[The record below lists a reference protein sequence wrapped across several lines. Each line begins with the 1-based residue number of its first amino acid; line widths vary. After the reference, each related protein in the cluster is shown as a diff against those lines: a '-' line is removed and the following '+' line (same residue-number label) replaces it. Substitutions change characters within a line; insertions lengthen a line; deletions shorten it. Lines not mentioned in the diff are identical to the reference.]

1 MIKKSARFLRLPEYP
16 LSDLSKAKRKLIS
29 RGVDIIDLGAGD
41 ANLSPPPEV
50 IQALSE
56 ASEKTEMSRYGF
68 QAGLSSFRE
77 GVAGW
82 MKKRFGV
89 DLDPYQEILPL
100 LGSKEGIAKLPLAFM
115 DPGEI
120 ALIPDPGY
128 QSYLGGVTL
137 AGGNPLLVPLVEKHE
152 FLIPFD
158 GFKRET
164 LEKLRLLYMNY
175 PNNPTTALASLD
187 YLADSVEFCRKT
199 GTVLV
204 HDNAYSE
211 IAFDGYRPASVLE
224 VEGAKDVALEFHS
237 FSKTYNMTG
246 WRLGWVA
253 GGADLISALTKVK
266 TFMDTGSF
274 MAVQYAG
281 LAALGVYDEWVPK
294 NVAIFQNRRDKA
306 VTSFNEAGFNVTTPR
321 ATMYLWIQIPNQ
333 ESSVSFA
340 KRALEEEG
348 VVVLPG
354 AGLGSGGEG
363 FFRIA
368 LTVGN
373 DLMKTA
379 AKRLGRLIET

>member
-16 LSDLSKAKRKLIS
+16 LSDLSKAKTKLIN

-41 ANLSPPPEV
+41 ANLSPPSEV
-50 IQALSE
+50 IQALAE

-294 NVAIFQNRRDKA
+294 NVAIFQNRRDTA

>member
-16 LSDLSKAKRKLIS
+16 LSDLSKAKRKLMS

-41 ANLSPPPEV
+41 ANLNPPSEV
-50 IQALSE
+50 IQALAE

-68 QAGLSSFRE
+68 QDGLSSFRE

-224 VEGAKDVALEFHS
+224 IEGAKDVALEFHS

-294 NVAIFQNRRDKA
+294 NVAIFQNRRDTA

-333 ESSVSFA
+333 ESSVGFA

-379 AKRLGRLIET
+379 ARRLGRLIET

>member
-16 LSDLSKAKRKLIS
+16 LSDLSKAKRKLIN

-41 ANLSPPPEV
+41 ANLSPPSEV
-50 IQALSE
+50 IQALAE

-89 DLDPYQEILPL
+89 DLDPYKEILPL

-137 AGGNPLLVPLVEKHE
+137 AGGNPLLVPLVAKHE
-152 FLIPFD
+152 FLVPFD

-294 NVAIFQNRRDKA
+294 NVAIFQNRRDTA

-340 KRALEEEG
+340 ERALEEEG

>member
-50 IQALSE
+50 IQALVE

-187 YLADSVEFCRKT
+187 YLGDSVEFCRKT

-211 IAFDGYRPASVLE
+211 IAFDGYRPPSVLE

-253 GGADLISALTKVK
+253 GGAALISALTKVK

-294 NVAIFQNRRDKA
+294 NVAIFQNRRDTA

>member
-41 ANLSPPPEV
+41 ANLSPPLEG

-211 IAFDGYRPASVLE
+211 IAFDGYRPPSVLE

-253 GGADLISALTKVK
+253 GGADLISALPKVK

-294 NVAIFQNRRDKA
+294 NVAIFQNRRDTA

>member
-50 IQALSE
+50 IQALAE

-211 IAFDGYRPASVLE
+211 IAFDGYRPPSVLE

-294 NVAIFQNRRDKA
+294 NVAIFQNRRDTA

>member
-16 LSDLSKAKRKLIS
+16 LSDLSKAKRKLMS

-41 ANLSPPPEV
+41 ANLNPPSEV
-50 IQALSE
+50 IQALAE

-68 QAGLSSFRE
+68 QDGLSSFRE

-224 VEGAKDVALEFHS
+224 IEGAKDVALEFHS

-294 NVAIFQNRRDKA
+294 NVAIFQNRRDTA

-379 AKRLGRLIET
+379 ARRLGRLIET

>member
-16 LSDLSKAKRKLIS
+16 LSDLSKAKRKLMN

-41 ANLSPPPEV
+41 ANLSPPSEV
-50 IQALSE
+50 IQALAE

-89 DLDPYQEILPL
+89 DLDPYKEILPL

-137 AGGNPLLVPLVEKHE
+137 AGGNPLLVPLVAKHE
-152 FLIPFD
+152 FLVPFD

-294 NVAIFQNRRDKA
+294 NVAIFQNRRDTA

-340 KRALEEEG
+340 ERALEEEG

>member
-16 LSDLSKAKRKLIS
+16 LSDLSKAKTKLIN

-41 ANLSPPPEV
+41 ANLSPPSEV
-50 IQALSE
+50 IQALAE

-294 NVAIFQNRRDKA
+294 NVAIFQDRRDTA

>member
-16 LSDLSKAKRKLIS
+16 LSDLSKAKRKLIN

-41 ANLSPPPEV
+41 ANLSPPSEV
-50 IQALSE
+50 IQALAE

-89 DLDPYQEILPL
+89 DLDPYEEILPL

-137 AGGNPLLVPLVEKHE
+137 AGGNPLLVPLVAKHE
-152 FLIPFD
+152 FLVPFD

-294 NVAIFQNRRDKA
+294 NVAIFQNRRDTA

-340 KRALEEEG
+340 ERALEEEG